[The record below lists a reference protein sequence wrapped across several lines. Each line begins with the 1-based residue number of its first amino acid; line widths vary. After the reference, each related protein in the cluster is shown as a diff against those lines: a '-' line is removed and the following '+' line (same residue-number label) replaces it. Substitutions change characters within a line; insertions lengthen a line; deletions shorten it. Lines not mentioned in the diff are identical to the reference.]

1 MREVR
6 VLASC
11 KLIRC
16 VPFAQGIVPMVEGSD
31 NALFGSNEWGVV
43 ILGQIHENKEQFREL
58 IRFL

>member
-1 MREVR
+1 
-6 VLASC
+6 
-11 KLIRC
+11 
-16 VPFAQGIVPMVEGSD
+16 MVEGSD